1 MHNDNQIR
9 PTRSQIIR
17 PIATR
22 LAGQVRSHVVLLGLH
37 NAGDSDTLRPVPQA
51 VRSIGAN

>member
-1 MHNDNQIR
+1 MHNHNQIM
-9 PTRSQIIR
+9 PMRSQITR
-17 PIATR
+17 PITTR

-37 NAGDSDTLRPVPQA
+37 DAGDSDTLRPVPQA

>member
-1 MHNDNQIR
+1 MHNNNQIM
-9 PTRSQIIR
+9 PMRSQITR
-17 PIATR
+17 PITTR

-37 NAGDSDTLRPVPQA
+37 DAGDSDTLRPVPQA